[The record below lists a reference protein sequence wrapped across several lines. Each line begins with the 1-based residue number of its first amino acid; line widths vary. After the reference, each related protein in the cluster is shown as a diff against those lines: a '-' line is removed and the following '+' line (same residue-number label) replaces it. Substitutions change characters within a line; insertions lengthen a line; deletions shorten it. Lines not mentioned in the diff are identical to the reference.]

1 MSFGATRGRARHGA
15 AAASSAHACEH
26 IGRSTATRTH
36 ARTRCARASKACAT
50 REQSHNHSGRVLGLR
65 RRSGKALPPL
75 WPGSV
80 ALTPVRRVCPRA
92 QMPMPMGVT
101 GMMRPNMVPPT
112 PGYPPRQQAFQP
124 QLPPGG
130 SFMPMAGGQTIGQA
144 MYAPAAGYAAQA
156 GRAVPGGPPG
166 GNMYAAPPSGAAR
179 TPQPQGLRPIATS
192 GGNRPVV
199 PGAAPPSTAM
209 AIPGKGAPLP
219 GTGGPSALAQS
230 AAPPRKSSAIQ
241 IVDPS
246 TNVAVDLPYAKPKP
260 PEGAMALAPGVA
272 RPRAMSQPP
281 FPPRG
286 GQGGRGQGGRGGQ
299 TGRGPAG
306 PSPVQPM
313 PVQHMQRKPRL
324 RRSTGLSCAP
334 SSQYATS
341 VAN

>member
-1 MSFGATRGRARHGA
+1 MPRAAVRGTAQLQHRARTL
-15 AAASSAHACEH
+15 ASTLADAPPPEL
-26 IGRSTATRTH
+26 TH
-36 ARTRCARASKACAT
+36 ARAAHELARRVRLAS
-50 REQSHNHSGRVLGLR
+50 SHTTIPDES
-65 RRSGKALPPL
+65 KALPPL

-219 GTGGPSALAQS
+219 GAGGPSALAQS
-230 AAPPRKSSAIQ
+230 VAPPRKSSAIQ
-241 IVDPS
+241 IVDPFM
-246 TNVAVDLPYAKPKP
+246 NEAIDLPYAKPKP

-286 GQGGRGQGGRGGQ
+286 GQGGRGQGEISPLFRSLVFFRCFSQ
-299 TGRGPAG
+299 PVCSELREEAAG
-306 PSPVQPM
+306 ALEVM
-313 PVQHMQRKPRL
+313 I
-324 RRSTGLSCAP
+324 
-334 SSQYATS
+334 
-341 VAN
+341 